1 MTEKLYYADSHLFSF
16 SARVLRCK
24 ETAEGMIAVLDK
36 TAFFPEGGGQAADT
50 GFIGS
55 VRVRDVQEKAG
66 EILHYIEGPVPVGEV
81 LPCQV
86 DAEQRLRRMQNHSG
100 EHILSGLAHRHF
112 GCENVGFHMAP
123 GCLTIDFDRELSK
136 EQLTFLETEANTVIR
151 ANLPVLCTFPT
162 AEELAA
168 LTYRSK
174 KELTG
179 EIRIVTIGENAE
191 VDRCA
196 CCAPHVSRTGEVGLI
211 KLLTGE
217 KHRGGIRITMVA
229 GMEALLDYR
238 QKQENVRRVSE
249 LLSVPRERAAEG
261 VERAMESAARQKEQA
276 NALAMEYVAL
286 KAASLPE
293 TAGNLC
299 LFENRL
305 DEIALRELVN
315 LMADKCGGL
324 ACGFTGDDENGY
336 RYIIVSRHLDLRQ
349 LTGSINAALSGRGG
363 GRGEMIRG
371 SCQAHADTIREFLD
385 K

>member
-1 MTEKLYYADSHLFSF
+1 MTEKLYYADSHLFTF
-16 SARVLRCK
+16 SARVLRCE
-24 ETAEGMIAVLDK
+24 ETAGGITAVLDK

-55 VRVRDVQEKAG
+55 VRVRDVQEKGG
-66 EILHYIEGPVPVGEV
+66 EILHYLESPVPVGEL

-179 EIRIVTIGENAE
+179 EVRIVTIGENAE
-191 VDRCA
+191 SMALCISYLRVISWFYYLAFIGHSYVGWYRG
-196 CCAPHVSRTGEVGLI
+196 TGRMNITFWGTTLQIAFRVVGTY
-211 KLLTGE
+211 LLVHAMG
-217 KHRGGIRITMVA
+217 
-229 GMEALLDYR
+229 LD
-238 QKQENVRRVSE
+238 
-249 LLSVPRERAAEG
+249 A
-261 VERAMESAARQKEQA
+261 
-276 NALAMEYVAL
+276 VAL
-286 KAASLPE
+286 STGLGWVLIVLFHSAVFVLERKGIWPKAATE
-293 TAGNLC
+293 TN
-299 LFENRL
+299 
-305 DEIALRELVN
+305 
-315 LMADKCGGL
+315 
-324 ACGFTGDDENGY
+324 
-336 RYIIVSRHLDLRQ
+336 
-349 LTGSINAALSGRGG
+349 
-363 GRGEMIRG
+363 
-371 SCQAHADTIREFLD
+371 
-385 K
+385 